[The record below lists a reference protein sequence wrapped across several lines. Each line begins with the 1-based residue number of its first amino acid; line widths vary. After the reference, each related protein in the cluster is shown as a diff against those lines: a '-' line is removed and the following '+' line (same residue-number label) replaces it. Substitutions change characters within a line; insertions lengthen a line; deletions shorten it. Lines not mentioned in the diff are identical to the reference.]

1 MAQAFFNGMDVSFL
15 DEIEREGGTFSD
27 GGQPGD
33 CLAIMRDNG
42 VNSIRLRIWNDPD
55 HGYCNLERTLL
66 LAKRIKALGLHFL
79 LDFHYSDGWADPG
92 KQWKPKAWEGLD
104 YDGLKQ
110 AVYDYT
116 YKVLAALKDE
126 GTLPDMVQIGN
137 EITPGMLWDEGKVDG
152 ELDTDAQWTQF
163 ADLVKAGIAA
173 ANAVDPEI
181 NIMIHIDRGG
191 DNAASVKFYD
201 RFEREGV
208 KFDTIGLSYYPWW
221 HGTFEDLKHNL
232 NDLAERYG
240 KDIVVVETAY
250 PWTLEK
256 PDELGLI
263 VEREDQLLAGYPA
276 TVNGQAR
283 YLQDFI
289 AIIQAVP
296 GGKGVGFHYWEP
308 CWIPCK
314 PDWSVG
320 HANNWGNLTMFDFSG
335 RKLDSYRVL
344 TEK

>member
-1 MAQAFFNGMDVSFL
+1 MSQIFLNGMDVSFL
-15 DEIEREGGTFSD
+15 DEIEREGGSFSD
-27 GGQPGD
+27 GGQQGD
-33 CLAIMRDNG
+33 CLAIMQGNG
-42 VNSIRLRIWNDPD
+42 VNSIRLRIWNDPA

-92 KQWKPKAWEGLD
+92 KQTKPKAWEGLGF
-104 YDGLKQ
+104 DGLKQ
-110 AVYDYT
+110 ALYDYT
-116 YKVLAALKDE
+116 NEVLAALKAN

-137 EITPGMLWDEGKVDG
+137 EITPGMLWEDGKVAD
-152 ELDTDAQWTQF
+152 EFDTDAQWSRF

-173 ANAVDPEI
+173 TEAIDPNI

-221 HGTFEDLKHNL
+221 HGSFEDLKQNL
-232 NDLAERYG
+232 YDLAVRYG

-256 PDELGLI
+256 PDDLGLI
-263 VEREDQLLAGYPA
+263 VEREDQLLPGYPA
-276 TVNGQAR
+276 TVEGQAR
-283 YLQDFI
+283 YLRDFI
-289 AIIQAVP
+289 AIIQDVP
-296 GGKGVGFHYWEP
+296 GGRGIGFHYWEP
-308 CWIPCK
+308 CWIPFK
-314 PDWSVG
+314 SDWSVG
-320 HANNWGNLTMFDFSG
+320 HANNWGNLTMFDFDG
-335 RKLDSYRVL
+335 RKLDSYKVL
-344 TEK
+344 KEG